1 MNPPT
6 STAMRT
12 NDLSRT
18 TRLSGAFLPFL
29 LLAPLA
35 AGASGQSPA
44 ALDSAYVAWD
54 EGRYPDA
61 LAQLRR
67 VLQGPQGAAH
77 LEAAALLTGELYRTT
92 ELTTDGAAPQWSPD
106 GRFVAYESGAGAER
120 VTHLVAIEGGAA
132 RPAGT
137 VNGGGLVFSHDGAR
151 AAYLDRER
159 ALVVRD
165 LSTGRDRRQAIQSVT
180 PMGVGFAPD
189 GGLLVAAP
197 PPGAAQAEPQGG
209 RGGRGG
215 RGGPGETHIYRVA
228 DDGSVQA
235 LTQGPGLRNDPRPL
249 GTNRVLFSAGRSG
262 FGVIDVAS
270 GTSRT
275 IEASGV
281 AATPDGSAL
290 VYVTRDDD
298 GYALQLLRA
307 DAGSPAVLKRS
318 ESALSSPAI
327 SADGRRVA
335 FQMMPREDWELY
347 VIDAAGENE
356 IRLTREIQHDLMP
369 QFLGDGRILAVMGEA
384 RHRRSHVYDLIDGAG
399 DDAAGALAQAATA
412 NVSASAAATRSFTGT
427 AMRTRLFHNNT
438 VRTVAPEYEW
448 VVSPDGTKVLIVA
461 ERDGDTV
468 SPERGVYLVDLTQRV
483 TRDDVL
489 ARIDA
494 SLAAEERLRAAG
506 EKAFAPIRTAVA
518 DAVADVSTA
527 RVYGYEHALYQFDS
541 KYVTQPGNAKAIEFL
556 ARTLRSWGYEP
567 ELQWFDARGNRSA
580 NVIAKLPGTV
590 NPELIYVV
598 SSHFDSVERG
608 PGADDDTSGTAALL
622 EAARVLKDRPQAATI
637 HFAFFTGEEA
647 GLLGSREYVRRAVAN
662 GDLIVGAL
670 NNDMI
675 GYANDHRL
683 DNTIRYSNDGIRDV
697 QHAAAFLFTDLILYD
712 AKYYKSTDAH
722 AYYEAYGD
730 IVGGIGSYPILGN
743 PHYHQ
748 THDVLE
754 TINHQLVAEV
764 SKTTIGTLMLLASSP
779 SRLKDVAVARSGGSA
794 NVTWTAA
801 PESSVTGY
809 VVAWGPSTDP
819 LRNTRRVAEPRA
831 TVPAAAGDVIAVRAV
846 GAGGLESW
854 DWARAEVR

>member
-1 MNPPT
+1 
-6 STAMRT
+6 MRT
-12 NDLSRT
+12 TTPSRSLRL
-18 TRLSGAFLPFL
+18 TRAFLFPI
-29 LLAPLA
+29 AVVPAA
-35 AGASGQSPA
+35 AGAQQVP

-54 EGRYPDA
+54 EGRYPEA
-61 LAQLRR
+61 LAHLRR
-67 VLQGPQGAAH
+67 VVADSQGVAA
-77 LEAAALLTGELYRTT
+77 LEAAALLTGELYRTV
-92 ELTTDGAAPQWSPD
+92 ELTTDGLSPRWSPD
-106 GRFVAYESGAGAER
+106 GRLVAYESGTGAAR
-120 VTHLVAIEGGAA
+120 VTHLVAVDG
-132 RPAGT
+132 GT
-137 VNGGGLVFSHDGAR
+137 VRPSATVDGRGFVFSPDGAR
-151 AAYLDRER
+151 AAYLAADGGV
-159 ALVVRD
+159 VVRD
-165 LSTGRDRRQAIQSVT
+165 LRSGQDRPQPVQSVT
-180 PMGVGFAPD
+180 PIGIGFAAD
-189 GGLLVAAP
+189 GSLLVAAP
-197 PPGAAQAEPQGG
+197 PQGATASAPQ
-209 RGGRGG
+209 GRGG
-215 RGGPGETHIYRVA
+215 RGGPAPETHIYRVGS
-228 DDGSVQA
+228 DGSIEP
-235 LTQGPGLRNDPRPL
+235 LTDGPGPKGDPRHL
-249 GTNRVLFSAGRSG
+249 GTGRVLYSAGRGG
-262 FGVIDVAS
+262 FGVIDLGS
-270 GTSRT
+270 GTSRAF
-275 IEASGV
+275 EGSGV

-290 VYVTRDDD
+290 VYVARDDE

-307 DAGSPAVLKRS
+307 GAAEPTVVKRS
-318 ESALSSPAI
+318 DAQLSSPAI
-327 SADGRRVA
+327 SADGRRIA

-347 VIDAAGENE
+347 VIGADGQNE
-356 IRLTREIQHDLMP
+356 VRLTREIQHDLMP
-369 QFLGDGRILAVMGEA
+369 QFLADGRILAVMGEA
-384 RHRRSHVYDLIDGAG
+384 RHRRSHLYDLIDGAG
-399 DDAAGALAQAATA
+399 ADDDGASALAQAATA

-427 AMRTRLFHNNT
+427 AMRERLFHNNT

-494 SLAAEERLRAAG
+494 NLAAENRLREAG
-506 EKAFAPIRTAVA
+506 ETAFAPIRTAVA

-527 RVYGYEHALYQFDS
+527 RIYGYEHALYQFDS
-541 KYVTQPGNAKAIEFL
+541 KHVSQPGNAQAIEYI
-556 ARTLRSWGYEP
+556 AQQLRSWGYEP

-608 PGADDDTSGTAALL
+608 PGSDDDTSGTAALL

-662 GDLIVGAL
+662 GDRIVGAL

-675 GYANDHRL
+675 GYANDQRL

-779 SRLKDVAVARSGGSA
+779 SRLEDVAVARSGGNA
-794 NVTWTAA
+794 DVTWSAA
-801 PESSVTGY
+801 PETGVTGY
-809 VVAWGPSTDP
+809 VVAWGPASDP
-819 LRNTRRVAEPRA
+819 LRSTRRVTELRA
-831 TVPAAAGDVIAVRAV
+831 TVPAAADDVISVRAV
-846 GAGGLESW
+846 GARGLESW
-854 DWARAEVR
+854 AWARPER